1 MVEFKG
7 ESEKSKSSGF
17 SLYDLKK
24 DVNILKALFVIGL
37 IFIFTIFFIFLVMLS
52 LYFATNIKGGGSLY
66 LILTIVL
73 KILVVTVYT
82 VKSKI
87 INR

>member
-66 LILTIVL
+66 LILTIVFL
-73 KILVVTVYT
+73 ILVVTVYT